1 MKENTGNYCIFMVF
15 LWKWID
21 STSVCRL
28 KITLSGKNWTP
39 VHSQQTHV
47 NIYRNN
53 LILSEEKQ
61 QLAMACRDSLYCAS
75 IWKLI
80 QQMLVLYSYTYWRGV
95 HICQRTRQKCTSQLI
110 KKHVFLCLNP
120 LLPSLRRPLLRPLK
134 WICIRR
140 NGLMKH
146 IKVTQKINIRHG
158 SVCRW
163 ERRAVAA
170 TPLPAI

>member
-1 MKENTGNYCIFMVF
+1 M
-15 LWKWID
+15 
-21 STSVCRL
+21 
-28 KITLSGKNWTP
+28 LSGKNWTP
-39 VHSQQTHV
+39 VHSHQNLV
-47 NIYRNN
+47 NIYLNN
-53 LILSEEKQ
+53 LILSEKKQ
-61 QLAMACRDSLYCAS
+61 QLAMACRDSLCRAS

-80 QQMLVLYSYTYWRGV
+80 QLLLVLYSFTYWRGV
-95 HICQRTRQKCTSQLI
+95 HICQRTRQICTSRLI

-120 LLPSLRRPLLRPLK
+120 LLLSPRRVLRPLK

-146 IKVTQKINIRHG
+146 IKVTQQINIRHG